1 MRRVVVAMLVI
12 AGLAVGSGLAQAQS
26 QTEKEV
32 TQTIIDSAKY
42 TNANLKGEE
51 GAYSRYGALEFWSS
65 GGLLQEVPPGTRPD
79 AYEVINITPKNIRV
93 ITLVEGQAAVANYY
107 SEGMMKPKG
116 SPAVNHYLTRATQ
129 VFVKEDGKWKIRSSH
144 WSPIAGGTGTSQTTQ

>member
-1 MRRVVVAMLVI
+1 MRSVVVATLVV
-12 AGLAVGSGLAQAQS
+12 AGLAAGSGLAQAQS

-42 TNANLKGEE
+42 TNANLKGQE
-51 GAYSRYGALEFWSS
+51 GDYSRYGALEFWSS
-65 GGLLQEVPPGTRPD
+65 GGLLQEIPPGTRPD
-79 AYEVINITPKNIRV
+79 AYEAIVITPKNIRV

-144 WSPIAGGTGTSQTTQ
+144 WSAIAGGAGTSQTTQ